1 MTNLYYL
8 DGIIEDKYGVSS
20 PIAENYKYV
29 EKRVY
34 KKQITLNC
42 FKKDYKPLFLF
53 LDTWDN
59 SPAILRDFH
68 FWGIGKPNAYNIICS
83 PKFKS
88 ILEKLNLPPHK
99 FYPAEIDV
107 LGKTH
112 NYFVL
117 HYIQDYLQDI
127 DYKKTQFIK
136 AEILETEPIKKE
148 FKIGEIKNYAE
159 YQKLEQKAFKKDNWL
174 YPTKLHFKDN
184 IYYDIW
190 GFQGTHIISQKAKE
204 IFEKENI
211 TGIETKELSKTE
223 FSYLNIV
230 MPPFGG
236 FNS

>member
-1 MTNLYYL
+1 MFFEL
-8 DGIIEDKYGVSS
+8 DTVSNDSYGVPFPVISNS
-20 PIAENYKYV
+20 KITGEDLYRQGIKINKFFN
-29 EKRVY
+29 EKLLYLSKSTFNTTKNVM
-34 KKQITLNC
+34 
-42 FKKDYKPLFLF
+42 
-53 LDTWDN
+53 
-59 SPAILRDFH
+59 RDFLV
-68 FWGIGKPNAYNIICS
+68 WDAGSPNAYHIVCS
-83 PKFKS
+83 RKFKS
-88 ILEKLNLPPHK
+88 ILEKQKLPPHK

-127 DYKKTQFIK
+127 DYKKTQFRK

-148 FKIGEIKNYAE
+148 FKIGEIKNYNE
-159 YQKLEQKAFKKDNWL
+159 YQKLEKKAFKKDNWL

>member
-1 MTNLYYL
+1 MNQIYKFQSALEDDLGVPPFLSTN
-8 DGIIEDKYGVSS
+8 
-20 PIAENYKYV
+20 NYNCDIDY
-29 EKRVY
+29 Y
-34 KKQITLNC
+34 KKIINRTQLSEVNYVYLKLDSWAGGTL
-42 FKKDYKPLFLF
+42 
-53 LDTWDN
+53 
-59 SPAILRDFH
+59 ILRDFH
-68 FWGIGKPNAYNIICS
+68 RWDLGSPNAYRVVCS

-88 ILEKLNLPPHK
+88 ILEKQKLPPHK

-107 LGKTH
+107 LGKIH

-127 DYKKTQFIK
+127 DYKKTQFRK

-223 FSYLNIV
+223 YSYLNIV
-230 MPPFGG
+230 MPPPTRGV
-236 FNS
+236 

>member
-1 MTNLYYL
+1 MFYNFKQ
-8 DGIIEDKYGVSS
+8 IRRDKIGVLTSVVV
-20 PIAENYKYV
+20 NRQKV
-29 EKRVY
+29 EQNTYTKEISNISFY
-34 KKQITLNC
+34 KKKTSLELSLIKWTGNPC
-42 FKKDYKPLFLF
+42 
-53 LDTWDN
+53 
-59 SPAILRDFH
+59 ILRDYH
-68 FWGIGKPNAYNIICS
+68 FWDLGSPNAYRVVCS

-88 ILEKLNLPPHK
+88 ILEKQKLPPHK

-107 LGKTH
+107 LGKIH

-127 DYKKTQFIK
+127 DYKKTQFRK

-174 YPTKLHFKDN
+174 YPIKLHFKDN

-230 MPPFGG
+230 MPPPTRGV
-236 FNS
+236 

>member
-1 MTNLYYL
+1 MSLIKWTGN
-8 DGIIEDKYGVSS
+8 
-20 PIAENYKYV
+20 P
-29 EKRVY
+29 
-34 KKQITLNC
+34 C
-42 FKKDYKPLFLF
+42 
-53 LDTWDN
+53 
-59 SPAILRDFH
+59 ILRDFH
-68 FWGIGKPNAYNIICS
+68 RWDLGSPNAYRVVCS

-88 ILEKLNLPPHK
+88 ILEKQKLPPHK

-107 LGKTH
+107 LGKIH

-127 DYKKTQFIK
+127 DYKKTQFRK

-174 YPTKLHFKDN
+174 YPIKLHFKDN

-230 MPPFGG
+230 MPPHSGG
-236 FNS
+236 LIADALNMKY

>member
-1 MTNLYYL
+1 MKLYLLNITN
-8 DGIIEDKYGVSS
+8 EDKLGTPSIVVTDT
-20 PIAENYKYV
+20 N
-29 EKRVY
+29 RVKESLY
-34 KKQITLNC
+34 QQSITKFIFN
-42 FKKDYKPLFLF
+42 KDNDKIKIKLV
-53 LDTWDN
+53 DIGGT
-59 SPAILRDFH
+59 SMQLRDYQK
-68 FWGIGKPNAYNIICS
+68 WSAGKPKAYVIVCS

-88 ILEKLNLPPHK
+88 ILEKQKLPPHK
-99 FYPAEIDV
+99 FYPAKIDV
-107 LGKTH
+107 EGKTH

-230 MPPFGG
+230 MPPPFGG